1 MQPIKYNQ
9 LQAKV
14 LAHLISDPHKL
25 RILHTLTSGK
35 ATDFFTGPYVPFY
48 LAIQWLNDNKKE
60 INMPSVVG
68 TVKKSTLGKVWAKR
82 GTVLLSVIDSL
93 DLTKK
98 QKERAADSLKINC
111 IDVVEQDIK
120 KQLGNDSVFGAL
132 VSKMLWHYP
141 QKEINPPPPIKRCVL
156 SRKQIGFLEI
166 ARKKIGKAKWNEL
179 KKQLGVETAGIN
191 LLSRGEA
198 HAIIDYVKSEG
209 LLDEKKV

>member
-1 MQPIKYNQ
+1 MQPIEYNR

-14 LAHLISDPHKL
+14 LAHLISDPQKL
-25 RILHTLTSGK
+25 RILHTLTKRKSK
-35 ATDFFTGPYVPFY
+35 ECFTGPYLPFY

-60 INMPSVVG
+60 INLQSVVG
-68 TVKKSTLGKVWAKR
+68 TVKKSKMGKQW
-82 GTVLLSVIDSL
+82 
-93 DLTKK
+93 
-98 QKERAADSLKINC
+98 NC
-111 IDVVEQDIK
+111 VDVVEGDIK

-141 QKEINPPPPIKRCVL
+141 QKEINPPPPMKWCVL
-156 SRKQIGFLEI
+156 SKKQIGFLEI
-166 ARKKIGKAKWNEL
+166 ARKKIGRAKWNEL